1 MHGHSIIKFAN
12 AKQAKEI
19 LTYKNIKRKLHRT
32 TAAIWFNKICKSKY
46 LTPNYT
52 SIRINGNRRQD
63 RNTMRA
69 AMLYRLNQEI
79 KFLYIKKIKLNE
91 QLYRKH
97 LECSAL
103 WPNSWLTIQDTIDH
117 NLQEEME
124 SHYEKLNKKLDILQ
138 QKRNHDTTHMDHQ
151 NKTSTYPRTINLTN
165 IRFTAEEQAL
175 LDLGLQ
181 YNIKKP
187 TASTWTNLALETE
200 RAIRLLD
207 IKVQQSYRTIAAK
220 KLRQILNTNHHNTTH
235 KRQLH
240 VLKQIKLKITESNAL
255 IARADK
261 GKTTVV
267 IYAHDYTQK
276 VHSFIS
282 DNNFHT
288 IPNDPTTKYH
298 NTIHKAL

>member
-1 MHGHSIIKFAN
+1 
-12 AKQAKEI
+12 
-19 LTYKNIKRKLHRT
+19 
-32 TAAIWFNKICKSKY
+32 
-46 LTPNYT
+46 
-52 SIRINGNRRQD
+52 
-63 RNTMRA
+63 
-69 AMLYRLNQEI
+69 
-79 KFLYIKKIKLNE
+79 
-91 QLYRKH
+91 
-97 LECSAL
+97 
-103 WPNSWLTIQDTIDH
+103 
-117 NLQEEME
+117 
-124 SHYEKLNKKLDILQ
+124 
-138 QKRNHDTTHMDHQ
+138 MDHQ

-181 YNIKKP
+181 YNMQKP

-207 IKVQQSYRTIAAK
+207 IKFQQSYRTIAAK

-240 VLKQIKLKITESNAL
+240 VLKQIKLKITEGNAL

-267 IYAHDYTQK
+267 IYTHDYTQK

-298 NTIHKAL
+298 NTIHKALQQCDRIIDKKQIKYLVQKNPTPPTLNALLKLHKPNIPIRPVVNNRNAPSYKIAKKLNGILNHSLQLDNQYTATNSNTLANALANLKITPRQYNYLFVQFYMARDFNRRYIMFMWLAYTGCLLGAKQSCEFVNHIIQTYFITLIYL